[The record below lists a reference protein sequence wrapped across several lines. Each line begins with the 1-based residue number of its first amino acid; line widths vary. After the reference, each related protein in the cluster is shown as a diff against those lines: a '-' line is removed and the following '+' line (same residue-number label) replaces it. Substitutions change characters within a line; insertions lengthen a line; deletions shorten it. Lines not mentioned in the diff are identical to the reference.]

1 MFTRVIVMEVLNILF
16 FEGNENNVL
25 QKAVLSQS

>member
-1 MFTRVIVMEVLNILF
+1 MFTRVIVMEVLNIVF
-16 FEGNENNVL
+16 SEGNENNIL